1 MHISS
6 NDLSLLVAILLI
18 ITAAI
23 IYSIGRIVLNKKIDL
38 NIPIIPERYYD
49 NAQLTII
56 QFILIVFSFTTAVY
70 ILELIM
76 WILGW

>member
-6 NDLSLLVAILLI
+6 NDLRLLVAILLI
-18 ITAAI
+18 ITATI
-23 IYSIGRIVLNKKIDL
+23 IYSIGRIILNKKIGL

-49 NAQLTII
+49 NSQLTTI
-56 QFILIVFSFTTAVY
+56 QFLLTVFSFTAAVC

-76 WILGW
+76 WILG